1 MTNDKVIAVLN
12 ELIETSVDGARG
24 FQSCAEEV
32 KEPELKAIFI
42 QASQRCRNG
51 AIDLQDQVRRLG
63 GDPARTGSA
72 AGTVHRTWV
81 DIEAALSGKDP
92 LVILAEIEAGE
103 EFAERRYRE
112 ALEKDLPNQIRAIV
126 ERQHLGLQEKL
137 NTVRE
142 LKTRYLSSSGQ

>member
-81 DIEAALSGKDP
+81 DIEAALVGKIRWSYSPKSRRARSLPKDA
-92 LVILAEIEAGE
+92 I
-103 EFAERRYRE
+103 ERRW
-112 ALEKDLPNQIRAIV
+112 KKTFQTKS
-126 ERQHLGLQEKL
+126 ER
-137 NTVRE
+137 
-142 LKTRYLSSSGQ
+142 LSSANTWGCKKS